1 MTFSPTHQA
10 AAEALLKRYPD
21 NQPQA
26 ALLPML
32 HLAEQEF
39 GLVNAEVEAMVANL
53 CKCPAAKVHQVWTF
67 YHMFARAYRG
77 KYHIRV
83 CHNISC
89 SLLGAEHLIDF
100 MQKKLGL
107 SGPGTTED
115 GMFSLER
122 VECLGSCGTAPAMLV
137 NEELYENLDDE
148 KIEKL
153 LEELRCKA

>member
-1 MTFSPTHQA
+1 MTFSSSNQA
-10 AAEALLKRYPD
+10 IAEALLQRYPES
-21 NQPQA
+21 QPQA

-32 HLAEQEF
+32 HLAEKEF

-53 CKCPAAKVHQVWTF
+53 CKCSPVKVHNVWAF
-67 YHMFARAYRG
+67 YHMYARIYRG

-89 SLLGAEHLIDF
+89 SLLGAEHLIEV

-107 SGPGTTED
+107 SGPGTTSD

-137 NEELYENLDDE
+137 NEDLYEDLTEE
-148 KIEKL
+148 KVEKL
-153 LEELRCKA
+153 LADLRNK